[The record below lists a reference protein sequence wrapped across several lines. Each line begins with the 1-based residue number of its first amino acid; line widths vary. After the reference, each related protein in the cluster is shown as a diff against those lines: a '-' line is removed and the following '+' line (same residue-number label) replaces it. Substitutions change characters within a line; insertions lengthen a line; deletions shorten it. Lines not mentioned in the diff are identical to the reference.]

1 MPRQVTTRLPD
12 PLVDAL
18 DSAARQ
24 LGRSRADVIRQ
35 AVEHYLQDFDDLSIA
50 IQRLRDPG
58 DPVLDWDRVRRELLD
73 SD

>member
-1 MPRQVTTRLPD
+1 MSQQVTARLPD

-18 DSAARQ
+18 NSAARQ
-24 LGRSRADVIRQ
+24 LRRSRAEVIRQ

-58 DPVLDWDRVRRELLD
+58 DPVLDWDHIRRELLD